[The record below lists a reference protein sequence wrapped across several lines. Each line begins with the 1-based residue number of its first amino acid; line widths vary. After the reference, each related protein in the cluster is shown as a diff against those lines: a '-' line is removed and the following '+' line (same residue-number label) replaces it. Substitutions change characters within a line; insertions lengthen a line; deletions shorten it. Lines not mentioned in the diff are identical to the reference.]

1 MKQQEWG
8 VVTHFPAHSDASQQN
23 LGVSIGKSV
32 TRACVGCGM
41 DFVPIRFWQRQC
53 SPRCRQRTYLE
64 RKAILPIGYYG
75 T

>member
-8 VVTHFPAHSDASQQN
+8 VVTHFPARSDALRQN
-23 LGVSIGKSV
+23 RGVSVDESEA
-32 TRACVGCGM
+32 RACAGCGIG
-41 DFVPIRFWQRQC
+41 FVPSRPWQRQC
-53 SPRCRQRTYLE
+53 SPRCRQRTYVE